1 MAQDPERPV
10 RPGNSLPAN
19 PATRLRTRPR
29 SEDTAA
35 LATPRATWAAYQEG
49 RVALVFAAGT
59 CALVVALLLLTLVNP
74 GEEDIAL
81 APGKVD
87 PWTGSLLTLVL
98 LLVAL
103 QLVSVLLA
111 LEHRVGKPAPKG
123 ERTPL
128 PGVPVGMVV
137 IWGMRSLVT
146 LAVVLA
152 VYVAWGGEFWSVTWA
167 VPPVA
172 ELVAFGLLVWAWRTQ
187 RQPPPLEPIAPS
199 GFADDAPAPDEGT
212 PERPSTRLFAIGASG
227 GGIRAAAFVLGG
239 HQAVQESSAELDCAT
254 AANEPHVFAVSG
266 GSYIGAALALRRRY
280 DLTRPIAGRRRP
292 GRRLADGVHDGLAG
306 GRAAAPAHAVPL
318 RADLAH
324 ARRDRLAGDGRRGQ
338 PVHRG
343 GGAADGDLA
352 EHPDRGDARLRAG
365 GDQPPRQGGRP
376 RPHPWL
382 GPA

>member
-1 MAQDPERPV
+1 M
-10 RPGNSLPAN
+10 
-19 PATRLRTRPR
+19 
-29 SEDTAA
+29 
-35 LATPRATWAAYQEG
+35 
-49 RVALVFAAGT
+49 
-59 CALVVALLLLTLVNP
+59 
-74 GEEDIAL
+74 
-81 APGKVD
+81 D
-87 PWTGSLLTLVL
+87 PWTGSLLALVL

-103 QLVSVLLA
+103 ELVSVLLA
-111 LEHRVGKPAPKG
+111 LEHRVGKPAPEG

-128 PGVPVGMVV
+128 PGVPVGMAV

-199 GFADDAPAPDEGT
+199 GFADDAPAQDEGT

-266 GSYIGAALALRRRY
+266 GRLTSGPRLHCAAGTTSAADCGPTTPRAPPGGRRTRWTRRRSSGCAG
-280 DLTRPIAGRRRP
+280 TRGTSSSRP
-292 GRRLADGVHDGLAG
+292 G
-306 GRAAAPAHAVPL
+306 
-318 RADLAH
+318 
-324 ARRDRLAGDGRRGQ
+324 ARGTGSSR
-338 PVHRG
+338 
-343 GGAADGDLA
+343 
-352 EHPDRGDARLRAG
+352 
-365 GDQPPRQGGRP
+365 
-376 RPHPWL
+376 W
-382 GPA
+382 